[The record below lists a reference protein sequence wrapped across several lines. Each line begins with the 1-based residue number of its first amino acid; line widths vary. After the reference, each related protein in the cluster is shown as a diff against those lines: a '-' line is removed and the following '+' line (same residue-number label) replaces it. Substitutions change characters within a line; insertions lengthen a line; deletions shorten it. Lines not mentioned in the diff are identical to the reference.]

1 MSHVPMFVSILSVMT
16 VRPIASLSW
25 HHITHL
31 IMEIFTTI
39 TPEIRL
45 LKIIA
50 RSEHPRWEQFI
61 LLINDGYQ
69 ASFVAGS
76 QITRR
81 WSVKRNWFAKKLLRV
96 VGGLSDKN
104 TCCKKDVIVVMV
116 LTLAS
121 ASWDVTSHNA
131 TVMMESP
138 NWCMTHHLPSTTQL
152 GLSFPGRWLRHWDGG
167 GHQHGSLL

>member
-1 MSHVPMFVSILSVMT
+1 MFRCLCQYSLLWLSDPEHLSHD
-16 VRPIASLSW
+16 
-25 HHITHL
+25 ITQL
-31 IMEIFTTI
+31 IMEIFTATSL
-39 TPEIRL
+39 EIRL

-50 RSEHPRWEQFI
+50 QAKAPRWEQFI

>member
-1 MSHVPMFVSILSVMT
+1 MRGHMSHVPMFVSILSVMT

-50 RSEHPRWEQFI
+50 RTEDLRWEQFI

-76 QITRR
+76 QITWC
-81 WSVKRNWFAKKLLRV
+81 WSVKRNWFAKKL
-96 VGGLSDKN
+96 VGLVGDLIKTPSD
-104 TCCKKDVIVVMV
+104 CKKDVIVVMV

-138 NWCMTHHLPSTTQL
+138 NWCMTQHHL
-152 GLSFPGRWLRHWDGG
+152 
-167 GHQHGSLL
+167 